1 MILAVVAALEG
12 MWVFAARTKQ
22 SRARR
27 HQLLMGASTD
37 HRAAVPL
44 VDNYLQQKTAR
55 ATRFQRFVARQLAAL
70 CRRVVQ
76 TRALDYLFLHLV
88 RTAFNKRRDN
98 VRNMKRR
105 ITLCL

>member
-1 MILAVVAALEG
+1 MLIALIGGIEG
-12 MWVFAARTKQ
+12 MLVYASRSKQ
-22 SRARR
+22 RRARR
-27 HQLLMGASTD
+27 QQLLMGTSTD
-37 HRAAVPL
+37 HRTVVPL
-44 VDNYLQQKTAR
+44 VDNYLKQKTAR
-55 ATRFQRFVARQLAAL
+55 ATRLQRFIARKLAAL